1 MRAFF
6 VAGPG
11 PVPVYKQRMTNTVW
25 DGRWV
30 QVPGLGRLWSEASG
44 PQDGTPVLL
53 IMGAMNPGLVWPPAL
68 VQALLDDGCRVF
80 RYDHRDTG
88 RSFQTGLAGAPYT
101 LHDLTEDAR
110 RVLDAW
116 GLASVA
122 LVGWSMGG
130 YIAQTL
136 ARDLP
141 QRVSHLV
148 LLSSSGDHRPYLD
161 GMMGRPLRGALPG
174 PAPELL
180 AGLWQLSAQGGQMSP
195 LDRAVQGW
203 AVFHGGCWPF
213 PADRV
218 RQQMAQALAQGHRPE
233 LAALRH
239 ALAVDAMPDAR
250 TPWLH
255 NLQVPTLVLHGA
267 HDPALPLAHGRAWPR
282 RFPGRG
288 FRCWRWATCCPMRWP
303 GRSATTWRVSSV
315 PERLGRFFQV
325 LQKQERLFPVVTAH
339 LCAGHQ
345 RGADR
350 RPLG

>member
-1 MRAFF
+1 MRPAARGPFF
-6 VAGPG
+6 VAERGA
-11 PVPVYKQRMTNTVW
+11 VPVYKRRMTNGAW
-25 DGRWV
+25 EGRWV
-30 QVPGLGRLWSEASG
+30 EVPGQGRLWSEACG
-44 PQDGTPVLL
+44 PQDGSPVLL
-53 IMGAMNPGLVWPPAL
+53 IMGAMNPGVVWPPAL
-68 VQALLDDGCRVF
+68 VQALVDGGCHVL

-88 RSFQTGLAGAPYT
+88 RSFQTGMADAPYT
-101 LHDLTEDAR
+101 LDDLTDDAR

-116 GLASVA
+116 GWDRMS

-180 AGLWQLSAQGGQMSP
+180 AGLWQLSAQGTQLSP

-203 AVFHGGCWPF
+203 AVFHGGGWPF

-239 ALAVDAMPDAR
+239 ALAVDAMPEAR

-255 NLQVPTLVLHGA
+255 ELQAPTWVLHGA
-267 HDPALPLAHGRAWPR
+267 HDPALPLAHGRALAEAI
-282 RFPGRG
+282 PG
-288 FRCWRWATCCPMRWP
+288 A
-303 GRSATTWRVSSV
+303 
-315 PERLGRFFQV
+315 RLQV
-325 LQKQERLFPVVTAH
+325 LDMGHLLPDALAGPVGH
-339 LCAGHQ
+339 DIAGFI
-345 RGADR
+345 RS
-350 RPLG
+350 